1 MREITTK
8 QRELV
13 RRLIDIHGHDAIKQ
27 GAPDGRGWI
36 LVRARCQ
43 AGEWQWRFDGDGAL
57 KSSHLTERLFEM
69 APQPKVK
76 AQNALNL

>member
-1 MREITTK
+1 MREYTTK

-13 RRLIDIHGHDAIKQ
+13 RRMIDTYGNDAIKHS
-27 GAPDGRGWI
+27 APDGRGWI
-36 LVRARCQ
+36 LVRAKCQ
-43 AGEWQWRFDGDGAL
+43 AGEWQWRFDADGEL

-76 AQNALNL
+76 ARNALQL